1 MSISKTLF
9 PKKPPMLPPEIQEA
23 VVAAIRAAERRT
35 TGEIRVF
42 MEHRCTFMDAID
54 RAIEVFATLQMA
66 QTEER
71 NAVLVY
77 VAVKDQQF
85 AIYGDEA
92 IYQKAGGPHFWERAA
107 MILQAALRRG
117 DIAGGLT
124 ACIGELGTAL
134 SNHFPYDSEVEKN
147 ELPDEIV
154 FGK

>member
-1 MSISKTLF
+1 LF
-9 PKKPPMLPPEIQEA
+9 WKKKPMLPAEVQEA
-23 VVAAIRAAERRT
+23 VVAAIQQAESHT

-42 MEHRCTFMDAID
+42 MEHHCAFMDALH
-54 RAIEVFATLQMA
+54 RAIELFASLGME

-71 NAVLVY
+71 NAILVY
-77 VAVKDQQF
+77 VAIKDKQF

-107 MILQAALRRG
+107 QILQAALRKG
-117 DIAGGLT
+117 DMANGLV
-124 ACIGELGTAL
+124 ACITELGTAL
-134 SNHFPYDSEVEKN
+134 ANHFPYDSDVEKN

>member
-1 MSISKTLF
+1 MFRT
-9 PKKPPMLPPEIQEA
+9 KKPMLPPDVQEA
-23 VVAAIRAAERRT
+23 VVAAIRHAEQRT

-42 MEHRCTFMDAID
+42 IEHRCSYMDAID
-54 RAIEVFATLQMA
+54 RAIELFTTLGME

-77 VAVKDQQF
+77 VAIKHKQF
-85 AIYGDEA
+85 AIYGDEE
-92 IYQKAGGPHFWERAA
+92 IYHKAGGAHFWEKAA
-107 MILQAALRRG
+107 RILQAGLRSG
-117 DIAGGLT
+117 DLAGGLV

-134 SNHFPYDSEVEKN
+134 AANFPYDSDVEKN